1 MTDSEEDKR
10 LRRAQARAQRM
21 RRFYSNLVTFV
32 LINLLLILI
41 NLISSPE
48 SLWFYW
54 VTLIWGFVLIAQAFN
69 TFTIKD
75 RFLGDEWEKKKV
87 DELLKKEKSR
97 KK

>member
-1 MTDSEEDKR
+1 MPGSEEDKK
-10 LRRAQARAQRM
+10 LRQAQARVRRM

-32 LINLLLILI
+32 LINLLLIVI
-41 NLISSPE
+41 NLIASPE

-54 VTLIWGFVLIAQAFN
+54 VTLIWGFVLVAQAFN

-87 DELLKKEKSR
+87 DELMKKDKR